1 MRFEDFY
8 CQDMT
13 TSKVI
18 DLSSD
23 DDYEQETM
31 QQDISFFGVSSSP
44 LIKAPLLLILIITN

>member
-23 DDYEQETM
+23 DDSEEETM
-31 QQDISFFGVSSSP
+31 QQDIYFLVSAAPHSSRLPSF
-44 LIKAPLLLILIITN
+44 

>member
-13 TSKVI
+13 TSKVT

-23 DDYEQETM
+23 DDSEEETM
-31 QQDISFFGVSSSP
+31 QQDISFQCQQLPTHQGSP
-44 LIKAPLLLILIITN
+44 PSNPDNH